1 MTAHGANETHSA
13 MAPHSAFRANGAV
26 RANSAI
32 RASDSDRENVVTILR
47 DAYTVGRLTLE
58 EFDERT
64 TAALS
69 GRTWGVLA
77 ELTKDLP
84 QDAKLGADLRQVGLP
99 GTDDSAAQAMDP
111 GVRMWR
117 IVPLLPIAAVWLIV
131 ALSARM
137 PDSVV
142 PVIIALLLLL
152 RCTVSHRPVRREAA
166 RSQPGDRSPRSAPGR
181 ERRVPR

>member
-1 MTAHGANETHSA
+1 MTTYG
-13 MAPHSAFRANGAV
+13 
-26 RANSAI
+26 AI
-32 RASDSDRENVVTILR
+32 RASDSDRENVIAILR
-47 DAYTVGRLTLE
+47 DAYTAGRLTLE

-69 GRTWGVLA
+69 GKTWGVLG

-84 QDAKLGADLRQVGLP
+84 QDARLGADLPRGAVAGSGP
-99 GTDDSAAQAMDP
+99 AGVPAPRPAQPA
-111 GVRMWR
+111 WR
-117 IVPLLPIAAVWLIV
+117 IVPLLPIAAVWLMI

-152 RCTVSHRPVRREAA
+152 RCTIRPDPVRRDAV
-166 RSQPGDRSPRSAPGR
+166 RPQPG
-181 ERRVPR
+181 RRCLRDETYRDGGGGFR

>member
-1 MTAHGANETHSA
+1 MTTY
-13 MAPHSAFRANGAV
+13 
-26 RANSAI
+26 SAI
-32 RASDSDRENVVTILR
+32 RASDSDRESVVTILR

-69 GRTWGVLA
+69 GRTWGALS

-84 QDAKLGADLRQVGLP
+84 QHARLGADLPRAGEAGRAP
-99 GTDDSAAQAMDP
+99 APKSAEP
-111 GVRMWR
+111 MWR
-117 IVPLLPIAAVWLIV
+117 IVPLLPIAAVWLVI

-152 RCTVSHRPVRREAA
+152 RCTVRDAPVRQDAV
-166 RSQPGDRSPRSAPGR
+166 RSRPGR
-181 ERRVPR
+181 FPQAGANQASNRSFR

>member
-1 MTAHGANETHSA
+1 
-13 MAPHSAFRANGAV
+13 
-26 RANSAI
+26 
-32 RASDSDRENVVTILR
+32 
-47 DAYTVGRLTLE
+47 VGRLTLE

-69 GRTWGVLA
+69 GRTWGVLS

-84 QDAKLGADLRQVGLP
+84 QRPGLGADLPRAGVAG
-99 GTDDSAAQAMDP
+99 SARAGAP
-111 GVRMWR
+111 APKSAEPMWR
-117 IVPLLPIAAVWLIV
+117 IVPLLPIAAVWLVI

-152 RCTVSHRPVRREAA
+152 RCTVRDGPVRQD
-166 RSQPGDRSPRSAPGR
+166 SLRSPPGR
-181 ERRVPR
+181 FPRTGTDQADNRSFR

>member
-1 MTAHGANETHSA
+1 MTTYSANETHSA
-13 MAPHSAFRANGAV
+13 
-26 RANSAI
+26 I
-32 RASDSDRENVVTILR
+32 RASDADRENVVAILR
-47 DAYTVGRLTLE
+47 DAYTAGRLTLE

-69 GRTWGVLA
+69 GRTWGALT

-84 QDAKLGADLRQVGLP
+84 QDARLGADLRPARAPAADG
-99 GTDDSAAQAMDP
+99 SAVRALDP

-117 IVPLLPIAAVWLIV
+117 ILPLLPIAAVWLMI

-166 RSQPGDRSPRSAPGR
+166 RSQSGGHFPRPGPDREPRSR
-181 ERRVPR
+181 SDERTR

>member
-1 MTAHGANETHSA
+1 MTTY
-13 MAPHSAFRANGAV
+13 
-26 RANSAI
+26 SAI
-32 RASDSDRENVVTILR
+32 RASDSDRESVVAILR

-69 GRTWGVLA
+69 GRTWGVLS
-77 ELTKDLP
+77 ELTNDLP
-84 QDAKLGADLRQVGLP
+84 QRARLGADLPRAGVAG
-99 GTDDSAAQAMDP
+99 SAPASAP
-111 GVRMWR
+111 APKSAEPMWR
-117 IVPLLPIAAVWLIV
+117 IVPLLPIAAVWLVI

-152 RCTVSHRPVRREAA
+152 RCTVRDRPVRQDAV
-166 RSQPGDRSPRSAPGR
+166 RSQPG
-181 ERRVPR
+181 RVPRARTDQAGNRSFR